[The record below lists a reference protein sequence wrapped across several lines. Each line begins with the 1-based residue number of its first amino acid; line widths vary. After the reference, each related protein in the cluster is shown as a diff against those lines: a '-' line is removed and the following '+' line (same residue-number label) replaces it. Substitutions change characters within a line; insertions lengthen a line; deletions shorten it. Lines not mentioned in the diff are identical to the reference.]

1 MRAERGGRPV
11 AWTLTPGQ
19 RQEATQVAALLERG
33 AVTRAGGGRPRVRP
47 DRVAGDKGY
56 TGRKI
61 RRYLRR
67 RGIGAV
73 IPRLR
78 TEPRRGVRFD
88 RAAYRERN
96 AVERLINRLKQ
107 HRAIATRYE
116 KLEETYHALITL
128 AAILCWL

>member
-1 MRAERGGRPV
+1 MSV
-11 AWTLTPGQ
+11 ALTPGQ
-19 RQEATQVAALLERG
+19 RHEATQVAALLERG
-33 AVTRAGGGRPRVRP
+33 AVKRPGRGRPRVRP

-56 TGRKI
+56 TGKRI
-61 RRYLRR
+61 RGYLRR

-73 IPRLR
+73 IPRLK

-96 AVERLINRLKQ
+96 AVERLIRRLKR

-116 KLEETYHALITL
+116 KLEESFHALLTI
-128 AAILCWL
+128 ACILLWL